1 MTRFVS
7 ITLVLAA
14 AAVGLFAQEPADPQ
28 VRIGFVYS
36 DGNLPGTLRG
46 LQGHPGGAPGSCGPG
61 QPDFPHRVDVR

>member
-36 DGNLPGTLRG
+36 DGNLPGTLRAYKAI
-46 LQGHPGGAPGSCGPG
+46 LEERPGSCGPG